1 MSAVDDL
8 LKALYT
14 VYGDAATLTDPRTAH
29 WVVEGSELLSQQTI
43 PGVDIRTRAE
53 NDVVL
58 ADITVAGGA
67 VLAHP
72 IHTCVGLLGAQGR
85 QELRLR
91 IRLEPHASATLLAH
105 CLFPNAELAEHR
117 MSAQIE
123 LAEGAVLR
131 YSEGHYHGPSGGITV
146 LPEARVRVGPRARL
160 VSDFLLTTGL
170 VGRLALDY
178 TVEVGEDA
186 VAEMRARVFGHA
198 RDEIRISDEMVLAGR
213 NARGLIKTRVAVEQQ
228 AHAEVI
234 GITRG
239 LAAGARGHM
248 DCLELVRDEAHAR
261 AEPIVDVEH
270 PLAKIT
276 HEAAVG
282 TVDQNQLETLMA
294 HGLAPEQAVDVII
307 TGMLR

>member
-1 MSAVDDL
+1 MSALNDL
-8 LKALYT
+8 LEALYT
-14 VYGDAATLTDPRTAH
+14 VYGDAGTLTDPRTAH
-29 WVVEGSELLSQQTI
+29 LVIEGSHLLSRQTI
-43 PGVDIRTRAE
+43 PGVDIRTREEAG
-53 NDVVL
+53 VVS

-67 VLAHP
+67 TLAQP
-72 IHTCVGLLGAQGR
+72 IHTCVGLLAAQGG
-85 QELRLR
+85 QALRLR

-105 CLFPNAELAEHR
+105 CLFPNAQLAEHR
-117 MSAQIE
+117 MTAEIE

-131 YSEGHYHGPSGGITV
+131 YAEGHYHGPSGGITV
-146 LPEARVRVGPRARL
+146 IPEARVRLGPRARL
-160 VSDFLLTTGL
+160 ASDFLLTTGL

-178 TVEVGEDA
+178 TIEVAEDA
-186 VAEMRARVFGHA
+186 VAELQARVFGHA
-198 RDEIRISDEMVLAGR
+198 RDEIRISDEMILAGR
-213 NARGLIKTRVAVEQQ
+213 NARGLIKTRVAVEQE

-248 DCLELVRDEAHAR
+248 DCLELVRDRAHAR

-282 TVDQNQLETLMA
+282 TVDQKQLETLMA

>member
-1 MSAVDDL
+1 MNAMDDL
-8 LKALYT
+8 LKALYA
-14 VYGDAATLTDPRTAH
+14 VYGDAGTLTDPRTAH
-29 WVVEGSELLSQQTI
+29 LVVEGSRLLSAQTI
-43 PGVDIRTRAE
+43 PGVDIHTRE
-53 NDVVL
+53 EGGVVF
-58 ADITVAGGA
+58 ADITVAGDA
-67 VLAHP
+67 QVAQP
-72 IHTCVGLLGAQGR
+72 IHTCVGLLGARGSQ
-85 QELRLR
+85 QLQLR
-91 IRLEPHASATLLAH
+91 IRLEPRASAALLAH

-117 MSAQIE
+117 MAAEIE

-131 YSEGHYHGPSGGITV
+131 YSEGHYHGPSGGVTV
-146 LPEARVRVGPRARL
+146 IPEARLRVGPRARL
-160 VSDFLLTTGL
+160 VSDFSLTTGL

-178 TVEVGEDA
+178 YIEVGEDA

-213 NARGLIKTRVAVEQQ
+213 NARGLIKTRVAVEQE
-228 AHAEVI
+228 ARAEVI

-239 LAAGARGHM
+239 LAEGARGHM
-248 DCLELVRDEAHAR
+248 DCLELVRDQAHAR

-282 TVDQNQLETLMA
+282 TVDQKQLETLMA

>member
-1 MSAVDDL
+1 MNTLDDL
-8 LKALYT
+8 LKTLYT
-14 VYGDAATLTDPRTAH
+14 VYGDAGTLTDPRTAH
-29 WVVEGSELLSQQTI
+29 LVVEGSRLLSRQTI
-43 PGVDIRTRAE
+43 PGVKIHTREEAG
-53 NDVVL
+53 VVV
-58 ADITVAGGA
+58 ADITVAGDA
-67 VLAHP
+67 QVSQP
-72 IHTCVGLLGAQGR
+72 IHTCVGLLAARGSQ
-85 QELRLR
+85 QLRLR
-91 IRLEPHASATLLAH
+91 IRLEPRASAALLAH

-117 MSAQIE
+117 MTAEIE
-123 LAEGAVLR
+123 LAEGAELR
-131 YSEGHYHGPSGGITV
+131 YSEGHYHGPSGGVTV
-146 LPEARVRVGPRARL
+146 IPEARTRVGPRARL
-160 VSDFLLTTGL
+160 ASDFSLTTGL

-178 TVEVGEDA
+178 YIEVGEDA

-198 RDEIRISDEMVLAGR
+198 RDVIRISDEMVLSGR
-213 NARGLIKTRVAVEQQ
+213 NARGLIKTRVAVEQE

-239 LAAGARGHM
+239 LAEGARGHM
-248 DCLELVRDEAHAR
+248 DCLELVRDRAHAR

-282 TVDQNQLETLMA
+282 TVDQKQLETLMA